1 MKKIATITV
10 ETERLLVICG
20 SNPAVNH
27 WCEECGADVLMVGL
41 DEAAAVAGLSH
52 RAIFHL
58 TEFREIHFVETPE
71 GKALFCVASLL
82 KQTHARTTRLL
93 IEERKD

>member
-1 MKKIATITV
+1 MKKKATITV
-10 ETERLLVICG
+10 ETERFLVICG
-20 SNPAVNH
+20 SKPAVNH
-27 WCEECGADVLMVGL
+27 WCEDCGAEALMVGL

-58 TEFREIHFVETPE
+58 TDIREIHFVETAG